1 VPIVVTTNGG
11 SIAPGAFTL
20 AAPVMSGGFIYT
32 LQAEEGGEFLV
43 GGQGLSQGQANASLG
58 SLAKS
63 RESQAITSRVLS
75 SILTGATEQMNCSS
89 CSSGFASFGSFAF
102 GAHGRWALS
111 PSLAVLGGA
120 SFDSYSA
127 RGVTVTGSV
136 QAALALRYDMVE
148 LGRYRPFFEAGLAVS
163 PMGDVKYA
171 RSYVSSLGGSTGNG
185 DTQSRSVAIYGRA
198 GYIWRLSP
206 KDEAAA
212 YTDLTRSWQSTSGYL
227 EGATGGNP
235 FGALVL
241 PGLDTMNIWK
251 IGAQYTHLFGEHIE
265 ANVSAGFAT
274 AFGADYGSSATITG
288 FGGASGSAPT
298 TFDWTE
304 LGGRVSYRFSKNLIG
319 DLFVLGTVGA
329 EPAGTQ
335 IHGGA
340 ALRVA
345 F

>member
-1 VPIVVTTNGG
+1 
-11 SIAPGAFTL
+11 
-20 AAPVMSGGFIYT
+20 M
-32 LQAEEGGEFLV
+32 QAEDGGEFLV
-43 GGQGLSQGQANASLG
+43 GSQGLTPGQASSSLTG
-58 SLAKS
+58 LAKS

-102 GAHGRWALS
+102 GFHGRWTLS
-111 PSLAVLGGA
+111 PSLALLGGA

-127 RGVTVTGSV
+127 KGVSV
-136 QAALALRYDMVE
+136 DASIQAAMALRYDMVQ

-163 PMGDVKYA
+163 PMADVKYS

-198 GYIWRLSP
+198 GYIWRLTP

-212 YTDLTRSWQSTSGYL
+212 YTDLTRSWQSTTGYL
-227 EGATGGNP
+227 EGATGDNP
-235 FGALVL
+235 FGALIL

-251 IGAQYTHLFGEHIE
+251 VGAQYTHLFGEHIE
-265 ANVSAGFAT
+265 TNVSAGYAT
-274 AFGADYGSSATITG
+274 AFGANYATSATITG
-288 FGGASGSAPT
+288 FGASTGTAPT
-298 TFDWTE
+298 SFDWAE

-335 IHGGA
+335 VHGGA